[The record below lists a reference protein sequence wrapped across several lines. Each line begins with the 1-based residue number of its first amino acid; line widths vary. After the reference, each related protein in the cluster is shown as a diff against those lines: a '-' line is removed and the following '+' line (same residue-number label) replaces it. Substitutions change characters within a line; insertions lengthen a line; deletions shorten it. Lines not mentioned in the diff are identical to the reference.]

1 MTGRQMQNFV
11 TISRR
16 QLFKIEPVP
25 NRRKRPA
32 FAGSKTREI
41 KCEAIA
47 QKLDPNLIAKRI
59 GDSAA
64 RVLMAFLVTFNPV
77 FLGCLQRVVADRNT
91 RITRNKF
98 IYRTSIGPLS
108 AGEQ

>member
-1 MTGRQMQNFV
+1 MNQIPRQTDQPLGHRHGLLAACKVMTGRQMQNFV

-64 RVLMAFLVTFNPV
+64 RVLTAFLVTFNPV
-77 FLGCLQRVVADRNT
+77 FLGCL
-91 RITRNKF
+91 
-98 IYRTSIGPLS
+98 
-108 AGEQ
+108 